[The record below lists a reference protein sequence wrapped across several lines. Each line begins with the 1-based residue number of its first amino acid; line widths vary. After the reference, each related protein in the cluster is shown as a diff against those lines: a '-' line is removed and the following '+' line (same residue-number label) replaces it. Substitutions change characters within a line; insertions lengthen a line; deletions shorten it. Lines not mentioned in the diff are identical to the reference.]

1 MTPNNFR
8 HIFSFKFIYRKLII
22 IFILFFALFVKGAWQ
37 NTSSEQA
44 FCQNISYS
52 QLTPTTCR
60 TCAFG
65 KSVLLNKS
73 GTGNKCMGSLPQ
85 NARLGVTRTP
95 CTLLQAKPPQTN
107 DKEEEF
113 VLFIVDFSNSMTE
126 KLHGTKKI
134 NMVLDTMQEL
144 LPQIPPN
151 QRVGLR
157 VYGHKGG
164 YVVPGLACKASSLIV
179 PMVKNSAAQI
189 QSALFSLKP
198 TGWTPIT
205 YSLKQAVNSDFAGV
219 KGKKRIILLTD
230 GGENCDE
237 SPCDYVLELTK
248 TRQDIYIDVIAF
260 NIYDQEANNQLK
272 CTALVTQGKFYSANT
287 AAELMQSLKSSLNAQ
302 KEVQGVIITH

>member
-1 MTPNNFR
+1 MNYF
-8 HIFSFKFIYRKLII
+8 YRKLIF
-22 IFILFFALFVKGAWQ
+22 IFIVFFTLFV
-37 NTSSEQA
+37 NT
-44 FCQNISYS
+44 
-52 QLTPTTCR
+52 
-60 TCAFG
+60 
-65 KSVLLNKS
+65 
-73 GTGNKCMGSLPQ
+73 
-85 NARLGVTRTP
+85 LGVK
-95 CTLLQAKPPQTN
+95 CAVQKGCAAIDSN
-107 DKEEEF
+107 EEF
-113 VLFIVDFSNSMTE
+113 ILFIVDFSNSMTE

-144 LPQIPPN
+144 LPKLPEN
-151 QRVGLR
+151 KRVGLR

-164 YVVPGLACKASSLIV
+164 YAMPGLACKASSLIV
-179 PMVKNSAAQI
+179 PMIKGSAPQI

-237 SPCDYVLELTK
+237 SPCDYVMELTK

-260 NIYDQEANNQLK
+260 NIYDKEANNQLK
-272 CTALVTQGKFYSANT
+272 CTALVTSGKFYSANT
-287 AAELMQSLKSSLNAQ
+287 ASELLNSLQKSLNVQ